1 MHIVQW
7 AGLTVQAG
15 GARPDEKRIEAVSR
29 FPVPTNKASLRS
41 WIALVNQLGYHV
53 PGLSAKTRLQR
64 ELLKK
69 EVAFLWTEEHNK
81 EFLAIREEQGGRT
94 WQAFG
99 GGKNGHET
107 FRQARIY
114 NFRDKCVVFARNLKF
129 SNLTQ

>member
-1 MHIVQW
+1 MLEAFLGVCAKEGITLSPKKFEWGGFNQPIQW

-69 EVAFLWTEEHNK
+69 EAVFLWTEEHNK
-81 EFLAIREEQGGRT
+81 EFLAMGRRWGT
-94 WQAFG
+94 QIPSG
-99 GGKNGHET
+99 IT
-107 FRQARIY
+107 TARWI
-114 NFRDKCVVFARNLKF
+114 
-129 SNLTQ
+129 